1 MKKISLATLILAC
14 NFAFAQDTDV
24 ASKLDSQSKF
34 ERPSIN
40 YLSASFS
47 NLRSTFDASNIEI
60 NAAFDVNEID
70 RKDLTIDYSF
80 PEFLSIDS
88 DAAAMKARRD
98 KYNNSKEERA
108 QAIVK
113 ALNDNKVGQE
123 VLLYILADSKGG
135 FTPEKLFSRGL
146 NSKTD
151 SEILTDQQSA
161 NARDAAA
168 GLSLLDKTY
177 IILLG
182 QLSVETINN
191 EDSEGYKS
199 RGYYAVVRLDFSKI
213 MAEVSAATVVK
224 PLDFRNSLMK
234 ISEIPFVVVEE
245 GEISAT
251 STQSPEQVFVPTGEI
266 LKDKIAKKIADNI
279 NKSRRPL
286 AELKAELSS
295 QLYAAHL
302 FESQRNINDFKP
314 KAPVFG
320 VNPIASKL
328 GKKEGLAKGQ
338 RYAVKENIL
347 DATGDVSTKH
357 RGYVRADKIIDN
369 SGVSTGTTEPSTFYQ
384 IQGKSVDPGMLMI
397 MEDDYGISIR
407 VLGHAK
413 TLPADYRS
421 AWLGEVQ
428 IAYLIKPAGR
438 SVKAGITIQ
447 FDQTFGDIFPSSP
460 DAAGIYVGAFASKGF
475 GLGRNAE
482 LEFSAA
488 GLYATNDDVEAAWYT
503 EGLGGDLRA
512 ALNINVGKAM
522 QLNIAA
528 GFRSMLLTSDF
539 YFDPNTFLDYTEIE
553 ATPTIGVGLTYNM

>member
-60 NAAFDVNEID
+60 NAAFDVNEIN
-70 RKDLTIDYSF
+70 RKEITIDYSY
-80 PEFLSIDS
+80 PNFLSS
-88 DAAAMKARRD
+88 DADAASIKARKD
-98 KYNNSKEERA
+98 AYKNSKEERE
-108 QAIVK
+108 QAIIK
-113 ALNDNKVGQE
+113 ALNDNKVGQD
-123 VLLYILADSKGG
+123 VLASILADDKGG
-135 FTPEKLFSRGL
+135 FTTKKLEDRGL

-151 SEILTDQQSA
+151 SDVLTDQQSKDK
-161 NARDAAA
+161 NDFAA

-177 IILLG
+177 IVVFGELNIE
-182 QLSVETINN
+182 SINT
-191 EDSEGYKS
+191 EASEGYKS
-199 RGYYAVVRLDFSKI
+199 RGYYAVVRLDWSKF
-213 MAEVSAATVVK
+213 EVEGRSAASK
-224 PLDFRNSLMK
+224 GLGFKNALMK
-234 ISEIPFVVVEE
+234 VPEIPFEIVDE
-245 GEISAT
+245 GEVMAMSV
-251 STQSPEQVFVPTGEI
+251 QSPEQVFVPTGEI
-266 LKDKIAKKIADNI
+266 LKDKVNKKIADKI
-279 NKSRRPL
+279 NESRRPL
-286 AELKAELSS
+286 AELKAELPA
-295 QLYAAHL
+295 QLYSSHL
-302 FESQRNINDFKP
+302 FESQRAVDDFKP
-314 KAPVFG
+314 RAPIFSAD
-320 VNPIASKL
+320 PIASKL
-328 GKKEGLAKGQ
+328 GKKEGLSKGQ
-338 RYAVKENIL
+338 RYAVKENVL
-347 DATGDVSTKH
+347 GASGEVNTKH
-357 RGYVRADKIIDN
+357 RGYVRANNIIDN
-369 SGVSTGTTEPSTFYQ
+369 SGTATGNTEPSTFYQ
-384 IQGKSVDPGMLMI
+384 IQGRSVDPGMLMVW
-397 MEDDYGISIR
+397 EDDYGISIR

-460 DAAGIYVGAFASKGF
+460 DAPGIYVGAFASKGF

-539 YFDPNTFLDYTEIE
+539 YPDPNTFLEYTEIE